1 METHGYGRLV
11 LVGLMG
17 WIGVSGWAASAG
29 LAQASPPA
37 DNQQVPAVVWTSHY
51 GEALRVAER
60 EKKMVLIVFHHP
72 EPDAVDKHFQQNI
85 LTHPEIQERLSRY
98 VCIRLP
104 MDTLIRLQGKT
115 VALLEHP
122 AFAPMERQAG
132 VAIIDYADPAA
143 SYYGCLVGAFPFAPD
158 ACYSVQQMK
167 VILDLPPGPLAQRQQ
182 GYVQRMREWASQWG
196 KDIARKALACRWYD
210 DYRTAYRAA
219 QQSGRMLLILF
230 ADPAPD
236 SLGNRF
242 EQEIL
247 ADPSLQEKL
256 ADYVLAKLPR
266 NARVQQEGQSLVLLE
281 HPAFAEM
288 LGLEGLA
295 IIDLAHRDQ
304 KQYGTV
310 VSVFP
315 FLGGHL
321 YTLEQTQEIL
331 NLPPGTLTQRTL
343 IYAVRTHPERPAST
357 TGQLDPMLAQ
367 EAESHSAY
375 QACIRLQGHHHW
387 DSRFHR
393 ISSLLPGGLLA
404 QEVCAE
410 SWPGQNLLEAAIEC
424 VRSWRLSSGH
434 WSAVRAAH
442 PRYGY
447 DMKKGDNGV
456 WYATGIFA
464 HPAR

>member
-1 METHGYGRLV
+1 MESHGCGRV
-11 LVGLMG
+11 VVVGL
-17 WIGVSGWAASAG
+17 IGCW
-29 LAQASPPA
+29 LAIGGAVWASPPEPSPSVG
-37 DNQQVPAVVWTSHY
+37 NPQVAAVVWTSHY
-51 GEALRVAER
+51 GEALRAAER
-60 EKKMVLIVFHHP
+60 EKKMVLVVFHRP
-72 EPDAVDKHFQQNI
+72 EPDEVDKHFQQNI
-85 LTHPEIQERLSRY
+85 LTHPEIQQRLSRY
-98 VCIRLP
+98 VCVRLP
-104 MDTLIRLQGKT
+104 MDSTIRLQSKT
-115 VALLEHP
+115 VVLLEHP

-132 VAIIDYADPAA
+132 VAVIDYADPAA

-167 VILDLPPGPLAQRQQ
+167 VILDLPAGPLAQRQQ
-182 GYVQRMREWASQWG
+182 WYVERMREWARQLG
-196 KDIARKALACRWYD
+196 KETARKALAFRWYE
-210 DYRTAYRAA
+210 DYRSAYRAA
-219 QQSGRMLLILF
+219 YKSGRMLLILF

-266 NARVQQEGQSLVLLE
+266 DARVQQEGQPVVLLE
-281 HPAFAEM
+281 HPAFSEM

-315 FLGGHL
+315 FLGGRL

-375 QACIRLQGHHHW
+375 QARIRLQGHHHW
-387 DSRFHR
+387 NSRFHR

-434 WSAVRAAH
+434 WSAVRTAH

-464 HPAR
+464 RPAR